1 MQGGS
6 APVAAQ
12 SLFLDHVGLIVPD
25 LERSCELLERL
36 GFRQTRRA
44 DHTRSDERGETVPA
58 GSAQR
63 SIMLQQGYI
72 ETMQITDRLAGHP
85 LTAAAAQRTGL
96 HILALGTMDASAIH
110 ADLARRGLTLSPLR
124 DWSRPVREDAV
135 TGLAEF
141 RFFDTPWAAGDP
153 SYVCWVQHRT
163 PELMRPTQLLQH
175 PNGALAL
182 RAVHYCGPAA
192 AAAIWV
198 GQLQSAG
205 ARLSARDTTSTTLA
219 LSHGEITVRA
229 DDSAA
234 ALLPR
239 AISVLFADL
248 DAMRQRCVAA
258 GQQLTHASADRFEL
272 DLRAELGLVWICE
285 QA

>member
-1 MQGGS
+1 MQGGAAS
-6 APVAAQ
+6 AGAQ
-12 SLFLDHVGLIVPD
+12 PLFLDHIGLIVPD
-25 LERSCELLERL
+25 LERSCDLLGRL

-44 DHTRSDERGETVPA
+44 EHTRSNARGETVPA

-63 SIMLQQGYI
+63 SIMLQQGYV
-72 ETMQITDRLAGHP
+72 ETMQITDMQAGHP

-96 HILALGTMDASAIH
+96 HILALGTMDASATH
-110 ADLARRGLTLSPLR
+110 AELARRGLTLSPLR
-124 DWSRPVREDAV
+124 DWSRPVREDGV

-163 PELMRPTQLLQH
+163 PELMRPAQLLEH
-175 PNGALAL
+175 PNGAVAL
-182 RAVHYCGPAA
+182 RAVHYRGSRAA
-192 AAAIWV
+192 AAVWV

-205 ARLSARDTTSTTLA
+205 AWLATHDTTTTTLA
-219 LSHGEITVRA
+219 LSHGDITVHA

-234 ALLPR
+234 ALLPW
-239 AISVLFADL
+239 AITVRFADL
-248 DAMRQRCVAA
+248 EAMHQRCVAA
-258 GQQLTHASADRFEL
+258 GQQLAKMSADRFEL